1 MFLVKL
7 YYIICITYVHFNEN
21 VRRFCKKSTDVLI
34 KKYGRFWEKVRTFL
48 GKSTD
53 VLGEKYGRFFETFHC
68 FLYIANYQTL
78 TNERKKTTKNSP
90 KYKRK
95 RMKKAI

>member
-34 KKYGRFWEKVRTFL
+34 KKYGRFLEKVRTFL

-53 VLGEKYGRFFETFHC
+53 VLGEKYGRFFETFRC
-68 FLYIANYQTL
+68 FCISLI
-78 TNERKKTTKNSP
+78 TNHLQMREKRLKTVQNM
-90 KYKRK
+90 RG
-95 RMKKAI
+95 RG

>member
-53 VLGEKYGRFFETFHC
+53 VLGEKYGRFLRHFTVFCISLIIKHLRMRE
-68 FLYIANYQTL
+68 
-78 TNERKKTTKNSP
+78 KKRLKTVRNI
-90 KYKRK
+90 RG
-95 RMKKAI
+95 RG